1 MFLYLYF
8 IDKVNL
14 ISPISFLF
22 FFLILLDVLSLVT
35 GFPDYSEYNEN
46 YVFLAFFFRYGKYLV
61 LLLTRDVLLGS

>member
-14 ISPISFLF
+14 ISPISF
-22 FFLILLDVLSLVT
+22 FFLMLLDFLSLVT

-46 YVFLAFFFRYGKYLV
+46 YAFLTFFLDMANILFYF
-61 LLLTRDVLLGS
+61 

>member
-14 ISPISFLF
+14 ISPISSS
-22 FFLILLDVLSLVT
+22 FFLMLLDFLSLVT

-46 YVFLAFFFRYGKYLV
+46 YVFLAFFLDMANILFYF
-61 LLLTRDVLLGS
+61 

>member
-22 FFLILLDVLSLVT
+22 FFLILLDFLSLVT

-46 YVFLAFFFRYGKYLV
+46 YVFLAFFLDMANILFYF
-61 LLLTRDVLLGS
+61 